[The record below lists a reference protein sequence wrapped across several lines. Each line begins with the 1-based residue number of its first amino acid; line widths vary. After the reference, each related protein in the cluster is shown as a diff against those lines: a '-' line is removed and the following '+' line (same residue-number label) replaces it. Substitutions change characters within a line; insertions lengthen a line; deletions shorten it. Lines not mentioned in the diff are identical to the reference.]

1 MWSRNLPAGHDL
13 GERSFLSVRSAVRP
27 NAARNSLDH
36 TIRFI
41 HDLDRARNAED
52 ITSQLLRHLGQIGA
66 EHVIAGTFPSDQ
78 PNRRAQLNHALFQ
91 SYPKEWLARYLS
103 RGYLLKDPV
112 FLRSQDK
119 GDPFYWDELKPYTEA
134 DPIGRRIVE
143 EGREFGLVEGFSA
156 AIQTLDGQ
164 TVGFSLAGR
173 KLEAHPDMRGVLT
186 LIASYAIGRAI
197 ALQQDSS
204 QQKREIRLSPRERE
218 ALQWASEGKADWEI
232 GEIMAISEH
241 GADKHLRSARSK
253 LGAINRTQAVAEA
266 IRRGLIA

>member
-1 MWSRNLPAGHDL
+1 VHPRA
-13 GERSFLSVRSAVRP
+13 F
-27 NAARNSLDH
+27 RNSLDN

-41 HDLDRARNAED
+41 HDLDRARNVED
-52 ITSQLLRHLGQIGA
+52 ISSQLLRHLGQIGG
-66 EHVIAGTFPSDQ
+66 EHVIAGTFPSDE
-78 PNRRAQLNHALFQ
+78 PNRRAQLSHALFQ
-91 SYPKEWLARYLS
+91 QYPKEWLTRYLS
-103 RGYLLKDPV
+103 RGYLLKDPIL
-112 FLRSQDK
+112 LRSQAK
-119 GDPFYWDELKPYTEA
+119 ADPFYWDELTPYMDA
-134 DPIGRRIVE
+134 DPLGRRIVE
-143 EGREFGLVEGFSA
+143 EGREFGLVQGFSA

-173 KLEAHPDMRGVLT
+173 QLETHPDMRGVLT

-197 ALQQDSS
+197 ALQQESS
-204 QQKREIRLSPRERE
+204 DQKRQIRLSARERE

-241 GADKHLRSARSK
+241 GADKHMRSARSK